1 MKTGRMGVARPGD
14 AGPRTPGPRRPRASC
29 RLPTLPARR
38 AETPQADLLG
48 YRTRRPV
55 AARLPTGGA
64 NAMEAIDL
72 VVVGGG
78 VVGLACA
85 RESARPGRSVCLIE
99 RRARFGTETSTR
111 NSGVIHAGIHY
122 PAGSL
127 KGRLCVAGRAA
138 LYRFCAR
145 HDVPHR
151 RCGKLIVA
159 RTEADTARLEDLRA
173 RGAANGVTDLEIVD
187 AGAVRRLEPHVA
199 ARAALWSPSTGIV
212 DPEALVR
219 TLRRDAARREVILL
233 PGTPLVAGGG
243 DTAGIDVRTPA
254 ETIRARAVVNA
265 AGLRAD
271 EVSARLDGDRFRIHP
286 CRGEY
291 AELLGTARTLIRRP
305 VYPLPAPAGE
315 HLGVHLTPTTWGTVT
330 VGPTVRRQMSKDDH
344 EHDRLPVEAFVEPAR
359 ALVPAVRP
367 GDLRL
372 GGAGIRA
379 KLSADPAGFS
389 DFLIARDPRQ
399 PRLIH
404 AAGIDSPGLTACLAI
419 ARLVAGLVDEVL
431 TSA

>member
-1 MKTGRMGVARPGD
+1 M
-14 AGPRTPGPRRPRASC
+14 
-29 RLPTLPARR
+29 
-38 AETPQADLLG
+38 ETVDLL
-48 YRTRRPV
+48 
-55 AARLPTGGA
+55 
-64 NAMEAIDL
+64 
-72 VVVGGG
+72 VVGGG

-85 RESARPGRSVCLIE
+85 REAARPGRSVCLIE
-99 RRARFGTETSTR
+99 RRPRFGTETSTR

-127 KGRLCVAGRAA
+127 KARLCVEGRDA

-159 RTEADTARLEDLRA
+159 RADEELPRLEALRA
-173 RGAANGVTDLEIVD
+173 RGAANGVTDLEIAD
-187 AGAVRRLEPHVA
+187 AGEIRRMEPHVS

-233 PGTPLVAGGG
+233 PGTPLAAGGG
-243 DTAGIDVRTPA
+243 GAAGIDVRTPA
-254 ETIRARAVVNA
+254 ETIRAGAVVNA

-291 AELLGTARTLIRRP
+291 AELIGAARALVRRP

-315 HLGVHLTPTTWGTVT
+315 HLGVHLTPTTGGAVT
-330 VGPTVRRQMSKDDH
+330 VGPTVRRQTSKDDH
-344 EHDRLPVEAFVEPAR
+344 EHDRLPVEAFIESAR
-359 ALVPAVRP
+359 TLVPAVRP

-372 GGAGIRA
+372 GSTGIRA
-379 KLSADPAGFS
+379 KLSLDPAVFS
-389 DFLIARDPRQ
+389 DFLIARDRRQ

-419 ARLVAGLVDEVL
+419 GRLVAGLVDEVL

>member
-1 MKTGRMGVARPGD
+1 MV
-14 AGPRTPGPRRPRASC
+14 
-29 RLPTLPARR
+29 
-38 AETPQADLLG
+38 G
-48 YRTRRPV
+48 YRTLRVSPDAPADPR
-55 AARLPTGGA
+55 GA
-64 NAMEAIDL
+64 SVMETVDL

-85 RESARPGRSVCLIE
+85 REAARPGRSVCLIE

-127 KGRLCVAGRAA
+127 KARLCVEGRDA

-159 RTEADTARLEDLRA
+159 RTDDDLARLEALRA
-173 RGAANGVTDLEIVD
+173 RGEANGVSDLALAD
-187 AGAVRRLEPHVA
+187 ADAVRRMEPHVA

-219 TLRRDAARREVILL
+219 ALRRDAARREIILL
-233 PGTPLVAGGG
+233 PGTPLAAGGG
-243 DTAGIDVRTPA
+243 GAAGIDLRTEA

-291 AELLGTARTLIRRP
+291 AELIGAACTLVRRP

-315 HLGVHLTPTTWGTVT
+315 HLGVHFTPTTGGGLT
-330 VGPTVRRQMSKDDH
+330 VGPTVRYQASKDEH
-344 EHDRLPVEAFVEPAR
+344 ERDRLPVEAFVEPAR
-359 ALVPAVRP
+359 AVVPGVRP

-372 GGAGIRA
+372 GSTGIRA
-379 KLSADPAGFS
+379 KLSPDPAVFS
-389 DFLIARDPRQ
+389 DFLIARDRRQ

-419 ARLVAGLVDEVL
+419 ARRVAGLVDQVL
-431 TSA
+431 SAA